1 MGTRPPEAWLTPAG
15 PRRARPAPRDGVAEG
30 WGPGGTR
37 REQPG
42 VDLVTGEVRNTLAPG
57 ELLRAI
63 RLPDHALR
71 SRTAFR
77 RLSLSNLG
85 RSGVL
90 LLGRVD
96 PPDAGGAF
104 VLTVTASTRRPVQLR
119 FAADALPTA
128 ADLVAT
134 LDAAIP
140 ADLYHDDIH
149 GLPEWRRDMT
159 YRLGEQIRAE
169 LVDGTTSDGGLR

>member
-1 MGTRPPEAWLTPAG
+1 ML
-15 PRRARPAPRDGVAEG
+15 
-30 WGPGGTR
+30 
-37 REQPG
+37 
-42 VDLVTGEVRNTLAPG
+42 LV
-57 ELLRAI
+57 
-63 RLPDHALR
+63 
-71 SRTAFR
+71 
-77 RLSLSNLG
+77 
-85 RSGVL
+85 
-90 LLGRVD
+90 GRVD

-128 ADLVAT
+128 AGLVTT
-134 LDAAIP
+134 LDGAIP
-140 ADLYHDDIH
+140 ADLHDDIH

>member
-1 MGTRPPEAWLTPAG
+1 MF
-15 PRRARPAPRDGVAEG
+15 
-30 WGPGGTR
+30 
-37 REQPG
+37 
-42 VDLVTGEVRNTLAPG
+42 
-57 ELLRAI
+57 I
-63 RLPDHALR
+63 RLLWGGA
-71 SRTAFR
+71 
-77 RLSLSNLG
+77 
-85 RSGVL
+85 
-90 LLGRVD
+90 D

-169 LVDGTTSDGGLR
+169 LVDGTPSARGLRRRRRPPRTRPRRRRSTVARHAPSPAQASACAPTCASRARSA

>member
-1 MGTRPPEAWLTPAG
+1 MWRPSPATQ
-15 PRRARPAPRDGVAEG
+15 ARPSRSAAGR
-30 WGPGGTR
+30 GG
-37 REQPG
+37 
-42 VDLVTGEVRNTLAPG
+42 
-57 ELLRAI
+57 RA
-63 RLPDHALR
+63 A
-71 SRTAFR
+71 
-77 RLSLSNLG
+77 
-85 RSGVL
+85 
-90 LLGRVD
+90 

-104 VLTVTASTRRPVQLR
+104 VLPVTAATRRPVQLR

-134 LDAAIP
+134 LAAAIP
-140 ADLYHDDIH
+140 AALYHDDIP